1 MNPYYELTEIR
12 RNGIQ
17 YVTIYVHCSTL
28 ATADVAY
35 TRNRLL
41 LRKLLHTIY
50 NVYCILSSMLKCV
63 GV

>member
-1 MNPYYELTEIR
+1 MNPYYELTEMP

-17 YVTIYVHCSTL
+17 YVTIYVHCSAL
-28 ATADVAY
+28 ATADVSY